1 MTFRRTNPGK
11 KIPAKYRRDAT
22 IEVNTGGHYEIFR
35 KVKTGTGLPA
45 NGGGFVGL
53 ADAEQLLF

>member
-1 MTFRRTNPGK
+1 M
-11 KIPAKYRRDAT
+11 
-22 IEVNTGGHYEIFR
+22 IERNTGGHDEIFR